1 LRVIGAEGEQLGV
14 MASRDALTMAED
26 KELDLVE
33 VSPNAE
39 PPVARIMDYGKYKYE
54 QTKKQKKNKQS
65 AVQVK
70 EIQFRPKTDVHDY
83 NFKVRHIREFL
94 SKGHRVKVGVY
105 FRGREMA
112 YLDKGREIL
121 SQLLLELDEVAK
133 MEKDIDQAGRLMFII
148 ISPKK

>member
-1 LRVIGAEGEQLGV
+1 MRVIGAEGEQLGV

>member
-1 LRVIGAEGEQLGV
+1 MRVIGAEGEQLGV

-83 NFKVRHIREFL
+83 NFKVRHISECL